1 MAETLSGWMEEV
13 DSVTFAQG
21 KYYIISNMV
30 MRGGIS
36 PEKRYFFCVLLYGR
50 TLYYV
55 GFHKF
60 FNPLYRDLGLRRV
73 QDVKHC
79 YYHLLLR
86 KWGGARPRRVVSFVV
101 IA

>member
-1 MAETLSGWMEEV
+1 MNGRDPKWMDGGGRFGYIRTRKILHHIKYGNERRR
-13 DSVTFAQG
+13 FPG
-21 KYYIISNMV
+21 KAL
-30 MRGGIS
+30 
-36 PEKRYFFCVLLYGR
+36 FFCVLLYGR

-55 GFHKF
+55 GSIILFL
-60 FNPLYRDLGLRRV
+60 PYRDLGLRRV